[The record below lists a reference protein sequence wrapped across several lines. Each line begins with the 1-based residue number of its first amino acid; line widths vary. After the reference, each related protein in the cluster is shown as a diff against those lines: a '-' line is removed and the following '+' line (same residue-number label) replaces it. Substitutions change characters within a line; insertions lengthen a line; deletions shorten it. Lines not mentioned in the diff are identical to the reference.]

1 MHNYMHSTSLI
12 YYGTLAITG
21 IKENVGHSRDIL
33 VHELLCL
40 DDTDY
45 PMEKT

>member
-1 MHNYMHSTSLI
+1 MHSTSLI